1 VLTIIACYIDI
12 RFSVLDLIFDS
23 FRYVG
28 RRSKVTNG
36 RSCRCFKFKGIFL
49 LNILLVFITDDRRR
63 ICFLSY

>member
-36 RSCRCFKFKGIFL
+36 RSCRCFKFKGIFFVEHL
-49 LNILLVFITDDRRR
+49 TGFYYR
-63 ICFLSY
+63 